1 MTSRINSR
9 HDLWV
14 YAYNAYSTGAASA
27 LATVNLAAIEQAA
40 KTIGQPDLT
49 DWDFYLPRMLQVG
62 YSGKDELRH
71 REAAYF
77 FFVQTALQYCFWDV
91 DAAGNQTHW
100 CYQNDPKNKGSR
112 GCVAMTID
120 MYDQGVFPGLC
131 IRQTDVRRKL
141 ASFVA
146 DMPDAAS
153 RLDILEEVGNYEK
166 FCTEIY
172 APMMASGEA
181 TTALAAKMAQL
192 YPLAFAD
199 PFLKKAQL
207 VLGLIVAN
215 FKSRGI
221 TLKPELTA
229 YSDYRIP
236 QVLRHL
242 GLITYSDKLAKL
254 VDNGV
259 QIPAGSAEE
268 RAIRAVTILACARL
282 AAESGLTDMDIDS
295 WLFEQSR
302 DAAFQANAKP
312 FHLTRTTHY

>member
-1 MTSRINSR
+1 MITSR

-14 YAYNAYSTGAASA
+14 RAFRCYSNGDAGHFTSIS
-27 LATVNLAAIEQAA
+27 LPRVEEVA
-40 KTIGQPDLT
+40 KTIGKPQLT

-77 FFVQTALQYCFWDV
+77 FFVQTALQYCFWDF
-91 DAAGNQTHW
+91 DAQGNQTHW

-172 APMMASGEA
+172 APMMRSGRA
-181 TTALAAKMAQL
+181 DTGLAAKMAAL
-192 YPLAFAD
+192 FPKAFAD

-207 VLGLIVAN
+207 VLGLIVTN
-215 FKSRGI
+215 FRSRGI
-221 TLKPELTA
+221 DLTPELTA
-229 YSDYRIP
+229 YSDYRVP

-242 GLITYSDKLAKL
+242 GILSYSDDLAQK
-254 VDNGV
+254 VDSGTL
-259 QIPAGSAEE
+259 IASGSPE
-268 RAIRAVTILACARL
+268 
-282 AAESGLTDMDIDS
+282 
-295 WLFEQSR
+295 
-302 DAAFQANAKP
+302 
-312 FHLTRTTHY
+312 